1 MKKQKTRLQI
11 NDKTKPDGAYGKTY
25 VIIPAGDFIA
35 KPIAGFNRKHAYC
48 RPCKHVG
55 PMMAVAPHAVNRSG
69 GGHSVAGHAYPWAY
83 TAELLVQ
90 DGGAEKGERRVS
102 GGERVVVGAVGTGRF
117 HGVLQPVGERRVDG
131 KRRGGVDQQPLPR
144 AAAVNAGSL
153 HGVCRHDGH
162 KA

>member
-1 MKKQKTRLQI
+1 MKKQKTRLQT
-11 NDKTKPDGAYGKTY
+11 NNEAKPDGAYGKTY

-35 KPIAGFNRKHAYC
+35 EPIAGFNRKHAYC

-90 DGGAEKGERRVS
+90 DGGAEKANDVCPEGNEWLSVPS
-102 GGERVVVGAVGTGRF
+102 G
-117 HGVLQPVGERRVDG
+117 RVDFT
-131 KRRGGVDQQPLPR
+131 VYFSP
-144 AAAVNAGSL
+144 
-153 HGVCRHDGH
+153 
-162 KA
+162 